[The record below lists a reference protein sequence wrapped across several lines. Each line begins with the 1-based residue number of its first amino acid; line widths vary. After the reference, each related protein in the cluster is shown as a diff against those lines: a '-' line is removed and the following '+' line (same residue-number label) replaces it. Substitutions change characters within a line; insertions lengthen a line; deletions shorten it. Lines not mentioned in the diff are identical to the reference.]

1 MPGLRLTLLG
11 TFALIALLTAAFAY
25 IGFGARGDGGGESTT
40 TSPPV
45 AASALAPA
53 VIDLEPASSI
63 QTTAEAPPAA
73 APIEPAPSMIQAQTT
88 AAALGEPPPS
98 AIQTQAQAAA
108 PADAPEEPPPAASAQ
123 SASADADIPAV
134 EIVKTVAPSVARV
147 TTELVGI
154 AAFGGA
160 PLPPRGAGTGIVL
173 DEDGHILT
181 NSHVIE
187 GAETISAT
195 LNDGETYDASV
206 VGLDPATDLAVIK
219 ISADGLAPAALGES
233 ANLLAGEDVIAI
245 GYVMG
250 LPGAPSV
257 SKGVVSAV
265 GRHVNTAGNFTLVD
279 LIQTDA
285 AINSGNSGGPLVNSR
300 AEVVGV
306 NTAIVRGVQG
316 VGFAINIDGA
326 KEVSAQLIANG
337 FVRRGY
343 VGVLPVTL
351 NPLSAAQLSLDE
363 DMEGVLLRRVLPNT
377 PAADAG
383 LLQGD
388 IILAMDDNA
397 LPNTGELSKF
407 LMTRAPGEVVETDIL
422 RDGEEM
428 ALEITLGTRPD
439 N

>member
-25 IGFGARGDGGGESTT
+25 IGFGGDGDAEE
-40 TSPPV
+40 SPPA
-45 AASALAPA
+45 AASAIAPDEVA
-53 VIDLEPASSI
+53 GEPASAI
-63 QTTAEAPPAA
+63 QTRTQTPAA
-73 APIEPAPSMIQAQTT
+73 APIESAPAIQVQMT
-88 AAALGEPPPS
+88 AVALGEPAPS
-98 AIQTQAQAAA
+98 AIQARRRTQAAA
-108 PADAPEEPPPAASAQ
+108 PAAAFGEPPPPAASAQ
-123 SASADADIPAV
+123 FASADAAIPAA
-134 EIVKTVAPSVARV
+134 EIVGMITPSVARV
-147 TTELVGI
+147 TTELVG
-154 AAFGGA
+154 ATAFGGA

-195 LNDGETYDASV
+195 LRDGETYDASV

-219 ISADGLAPAALGES
+219 IAADGLAPAALGES

-351 NPLSAAQLSLDE
+351 NPLSAARLGLDA
-363 DMEGVLLRRVLPNT
+363 DMEGVLLQRVLPDT

-383 LLQGD
+383 LQQGD
-388 IILAMDDNA
+388 IILAMDGND

-422 RDGEEM
+422 RDGDAM

>member
-1 MPGLRLTLLG
+1 MANPRRPR
-11 TFALIALLTAAFAY
+11 FRRE
-25 IGFGARGDGGGESTT
+25 RGRN
-40 TSPPV
+40 P
-45 AASALAPA
+45 AAPA
-53 VIDLEPASSI
+53 VAFG
-63 QTTAEAPPAA
+63 EAPP
-73 APIEPAPSMIQAQTT
+73 PA
-88 AAALGEPPPS
+88 G
-98 AIQTQAQAAA
+98 
-108 PADAPEEPPPAASAQ
+108 SAQ
-123 SASADADIPAV
+123 SASADAAIPAAD
-134 EIVKTVAPSVARV
+134 IVGMITPSVARV
-147 TTELVGI
+147 TTELVG
-154 AAFGGA
+154 ATAFGGA

-195 LNDGETYDASV
+195 LHDGASYDASV

-219 ISADGLAPAALGES
+219 IAADGLAPAALGES

-343 VGVLPVTL
+343 VGVFPVTL
-351 NPLSAAQLSLDE
+351 NPLSAAQLGLDA
-363 DMEGVLLRRVLPNT
+363 DMEGVLLQRVLPDT
-377 PAADAG
+377 PASDAG
-383 LLQGD
+383 LRQGD
-388 IILAMDDNA
+388 IILAMDGKD

-407 LMTRAPGEVVETDIL
+407 LITRAPGEVVETDIL
-422 RDGEEM
+422 RDGDEM
-428 ALEITLGTRPD
+428 SVEITLGTRPD

>member
-11 TFALIALLTAAFAY
+11 TLALIALLTAAVVY
-25 IGFGARGDGGGESTT
+25 IAARGDGGGEP
-40 TSPPV
+40 TSPPPV
-45 AASALAPA
+45 AASAIAPVEVA
-53 VIDLEPASSI
+53 AEPASAI
-63 QTTAEAPPAA
+63 QTPPA
-73 APIEPAPSMIQAQTT
+73 APIELPPTSIQTQPVAPVELPTT
-88 AAALGEPPPS
+88 
-98 AIQTQAQAAA
+98 AIQTQPAVAASS
-108 PADAPEEPPPAASAQ
+108 EPPPAASAQ
-123 SASADADIPAV
+123 SARADAAIPAAELV
-134 EIVKTVAPSVARV
+134 GATAPSVARV

-154 AAFGGA
+154 AAFGG
-160 PLPPRGAGTGIVL
+160 PLPPTGAGTGIVL

-187 GAETISAT
+187 GAETVSAT
-195 LNDGETYDASV
+195 LHDGASYDARV

-219 ISADGLAPAALGES
+219 ISADGLSPAALGES

-265 GRHVNTAGNFTLVD
+265 GRHINTDGNFTLID

-300 AEVVGV
+300 GEVVGV

-316 VGFAINIDGA
+316 VGFAVNIDDA
-326 KEVSAQLIANG
+326 KAVSEQLIANG

-351 NPLSAAQLSLDE
+351 TPLAAAQMGMDA
-363 DMEGVLLRRVLPNT
+363 DIEGVLLQRVLPDT

-383 LLQGD
+383 LRRLD
-388 IILAMDDNA
+388 VILAMDGSA
-397 LPNTGELSKF
+397 LTNTGELSKF
-407 LMTRAPGEVVETDIL
+407 LMSRAPGERVETEIL
-422 RDGEEM
+422 REGEELT
-428 ALEITLGTRPD
+428 LEITLGARPD

>member
-11 TFALIALLTAAFAY
+11 TFALIALLTAAFVY
-25 IGFGARGDGGGESTT
+25 IGFGGDGDDGEN
-40 TSPPV
+40 
-45 AASALAPA
+45 SATAP
-53 VIDLEPASSI
+53 
-63 QTTAEAPPAA
+63 PPAA
-73 APIEPAPSMIQAQTT
+73 ASAIAPDEVAVEPASAIRTPAIQVQMT
-88 AAALGEPPPS
+88 AVALGEPAPP
-98 AIQTQAQAAA
+98 AIQARTQAA
-108 PADAPEEPPPAASAQ
+108 PAVAFGEPPPPAGSAQ
-123 SASADADIPAV
+123 SASADADIPAA
-134 EIVKTVAPSVARV
+134 EIVGMITPSVARV
-147 TTELVGI
+147 TTELVG
-154 AAFGGA
+154 ATAFGGA

-195 LNDGETYDASV
+195 LHDGASYDASV

-219 ISADGLAPAALGES
+219 IAADGLAPAALGES

-245 GYVMG
+245 GHVMG

-343 VGVLPVTL
+343 VGVFPVTL
-351 NPLSAAQLSLDE
+351 NPLSAAQLGLDA
-363 DMEGVLLRRVLPNT
+363 DMEGVLLQRVLPDT

-383 LLQGD
+383 LRQGD
-388 IILAMDDNA
+388 IILAMDGKD
-397 LPNTGELSKF
+397 LPNTGELSKY
-407 LMTRAPGEVVETDIL
+407 LMTRAPGEVVETDVL
-422 RDGEEM
+422 RDGDEM
-428 ALEITLGTRPD
+428 SVEITLGTRPD

>member
-11 TFALIALLTAAFAY
+11 TFAIIALLTAAFAY
-25 IGFGARGDGGGESTT
+25 IGFGAGAGENSTA
-40 TSPPV
+40 TSPP
-45 AASALAPA
+45 AASSAIAPDEVA
-53 VIDLEPASSI
+53 VEPASAI
-63 QTTAEAPPAA
+63 RTPARAQTAA
-73 APIEPAPSMIQAQTT
+73 APIESAPAIQVQMT
-88 AAALGEPPPS
+88 AAAFGEPPP
-98 AIQTQAQAAA
+98 
-108 PADAPEEPPPAASAQ
+108 PDASAQ
-123 SASADADIPAV
+123 SASADAAIPAA
-134 EIVKTVAPSVARV
+134 EIVGMITPSVARV
-147 TTELVGI
+147 TTELVG
-154 AAFGGA
+154 ATAFGGA

-195 LNDGETYDASV
+195 LRDGETYDASV

-219 ISADGLAPAALGES
+219 IAADGLAPAALGES
-233 ANLLAGEDVIAI
+233 ANLLAGEDVLAI

-351 NPLSAAQLSLDE
+351 NPLSAAQLGLDA
-363 DMEGVLLRRVLPNT
+363 DMEGVLLQRVLPDT

-383 LLQGD
+383 LQQGD
-388 IILAMDDNA
+388 IILAMDGND

-422 RDGEEM
+422 RDGDEM

>member
-25 IGFGARGDGGGESTT
+25 IGFGGDGDGGENSTIA
-40 TSPPV
+40 SPPV
-45 AASALAPA
+45 AASAIAPDEVA
-53 VIDLEPASSI
+53 VEPA
-63 QTTAEAPPAA
+63 
-73 APIEPAPSMIQAQTT
+73 
-88 AAALGEPPPS
+88 S
-98 AIQTQAQAAA
+98 AIQTQAEATAAA
-108 PADAPEEPPPAASAQ
+108 PSESAPAIQVQMTAVAFGEPSPPAAPAQ
-123 SASADADIPAV
+123 SASADADIPAA
-134 EIVKTVAPSVARV
+134 EIVSMVAPSVARV

-154 AAFGGA
+154 VSFGA
-160 PLPPRGAGTGIVL
+160 SPLPPRGAGTGIVL

-195 LNDGETYDASV
+195 LHDGETYDASV

-265 GRHVNTAGNFTLVD
+265 GRHVNTDGNFTLVD

-285 AINSGNSGGPLVNSR
+285 AINSGNSGGPLVNAR

-326 KEVSAQLIANG
+326 KAVSAQLIANG

-343 VGVLPVTL
+343 VGVFPVTL
-351 NPLSAAQLSLDE
+351 NPLSAARLGLDA
-363 DMEGVLLRRVLPNT
+363 DMEGVLLQRVLPDT

-383 LLQGD
+383 LQQGD
-388 IILAMDDNA
+388 IILAMDGNA

-422 RDGEEM
+422 RDGDDM
-428 ALEITLGTRPD
+428 TLEITLGTRPD

>member
-11 TFALIALLTAAFAY
+11 TFALIALLTAAFVY
-25 IGFGARGDGGGESTT
+25 IGFGARGDGDAGESSTT
-40 TSPPV
+40 ASPPA
-45 AASALAPA
+45 AASAIAPDEVA
-53 VIDLEPASSI
+53 VEPASAI
-63 QTTAEAPPAA
+63 QTKAEAQTAA
-73 APIEPAPSMIQAQTT
+73 APIESAPAIQVQMT
-88 AAALGEPPPS
+88 AVAFGEPS
-98 AIQTQAQAAA
+98 
-108 PADAPEEPPPAASAQ
+108 PPAASAQ
-123 SASADADIPAV
+123 SASADAAIPAA
-134 EIVKTVAPSVARV
+134 EIVGMITPSVARV
-147 TTELVGI
+147 TTELVG
-154 AAFGGA
+154 ATAFGGA

-195 LNDGETYDASV
+195 LHDGASYDASV

-219 ISADGLAPAALGES
+219 IAADGLAPAALGES

-257 SKGVVSAV
+257 SRGVVSAV
-265 GRHVNTAGNFTLVD
+265 GRHVNTDGNFTLVD

-351 NPLSAAQLSLDE
+351 NPLSAARLGLDA
-363 DMEGVLLRRVLPNT
+363 DMEGVLLQRVLPDT

-383 LLQGD
+383 LRQGD
-388 IILAMDDNA
+388 VILAMDGND

-422 RDGEEM
+422 RDGDEM

>member
-25 IGFGARGDGGGESTT
+25 IGFGARGDAGEN
-40 TSPPV
+40 P
-45 AASALAPA
+45 
-53 VIDLEPASSI
+53 
-63 QTTAEAPPAA
+63 TTASPPAA
-73 APIEPAPSMIQAQTT
+73 ASAIAPDEVAVEPASAIRTPAIQAQTT
-88 AAALGEPPPS
+88 VAALGEPPPP
-98 AIQTQAQAAA
+98 AIQARTEAQAAA
-108 PADAPEEPPPAASAQ
+108 PAVSFGEPAPPAASAQ
-123 SASADADIPAV
+123 SASADADIPAA
-134 EIVKTVAPSVARV
+134 EIVGMITPSVARV
-147 TTELVGI
+147 TTELVG
-154 AAFGGA
+154 ATAFGGG

-195 LNDGETYDASV
+195 LHDGASYDASV

-219 ISADGLAPAALGES
+219 IAADGLAPAALGES

-245 GYVMG
+245 GHVMG

-343 VGVLPVTL
+343 VGVLPATL
-351 NPLSAAQLSLDE
+351 NPLSAAQLGLDA
-363 DMEGVLLRRVLPNT
+363 DMEGVLLQRVLPDT

-383 LLQGD
+383 LRQGD
-388 IILAMDDNA
+388 VILAMDGKD

-422 RDGEEM
+422 RDGDEM
-428 ALEITLGTRPD
+428 SVEITLGTRPD

>member
-25 IGFGARGDGGGESTT
+25 IGFGGDGGAGENSTT
-40 TSPPV
+40 ASPPA
-45 AASALAPA
+45 AASAIAPDEVA
-53 VIDLEPASSI
+53 VEPASAL
-63 QTTAEAPPAA
+63 QTKAEAQSAA
-73 APIEPAPSMIQAQTT
+73 APIESAPAIQVQMT
-88 AAALGEPPPS
+88 AIALGEPAPP
-98 AIQTQAQAAA
+98 AIQTQAQ
-108 PADAPEEPPPAASAQ
+108 PAASAQ
-123 SASADADIPAV
+123 SASADAAIPAA
-134 EIVKTVAPSVARV
+134 EIVSMVAPSVARV

-154 AAFGGA
+154 ASFGA
-160 PLPPRGAGTGIVL
+160 SPLPPRGAGTGIVL

-195 LNDGETYDASV
+195 LRDGETYDASV

-265 GRHVNTAGNFTLVD
+265 GRHVNTDGNFTLVD

-351 NPLSAAQLSLDE
+351 NPLSAARLGLDA
-363 DMEGVLLRRVLPNT
+363 DMEGVLLQRVLPDT

-383 LLQGD
+383 MQQGD
-388 IILAMDDNA
+388 IILAMDGND

-407 LMTRAPGEVVETDIL
+407 LMTRAPNEVVETDIL
-422 RDGEEM
+422 RDGDEM
-428 ALEITLGTRPD
+428 TLEITLGTRPD

>member
-25 IGFGARGDGGGESTT
+25 IGFGGDGDGGENSTT
-40 TSPPV
+40 TSPPAAAPALAPDEV
-45 AASALAPA
+45 AVEPASALH
-53 VIDLEPASSI
+53 
-63 QTTAEAPPAA
+63 TKAEAQSAA
-73 APIEPAPSMIQAQTT
+73 ASIEPAPAIQVQMT
-88 AAALGEPPPS
+88 AVSFGEPPPPAGS
-98 AIQTQAQAAA
+98 TQ
-108 PADAPEEPPPAASAQ
+108 P
-123 SASADADIPAV
+123 ASADAAIPAA
-134 EIVKTVAPSVARV
+134 EIVGMITPSVARV
-147 TTELVGI
+147 TTELVG
-154 AAFGGA
+154 ATAFGGA

-195 LNDGETYDASV
+195 LRDGETYDASV

-219 ISADGLAPAALGES
+219 IAADGLAPAALGES

-257 SKGVVSAV
+257 SRGVVSAV
-265 GRHVNTAGNFTLVD
+265 GRHVNTDGNFTLVD

-351 NPLSAAQLSLDE
+351 NPLSAARLGLDA
-363 DMEGVLLRRVLPNT
+363 DMEGVLLQRVLPDT
-377 PAADAG
+377 PASDAG
-383 LLQGD
+383 LRQGD
-388 IILAMDDNA
+388 IILAMDGND

-422 RDGEEM
+422 RDGDEM
-428 ALEITLGTRPD
+428 TLEITLGTRPD